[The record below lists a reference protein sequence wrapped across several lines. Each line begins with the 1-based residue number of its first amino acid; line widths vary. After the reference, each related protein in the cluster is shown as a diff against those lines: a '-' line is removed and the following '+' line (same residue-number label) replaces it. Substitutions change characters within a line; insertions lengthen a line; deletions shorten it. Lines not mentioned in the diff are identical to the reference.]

1 MHYAE
6 GSLMTLMAISL
17 LMNIIKNGPV
27 PFFIRPATNA
37 IVGRVVSPFLAPNFK
52 AHHTFLE
59 DQLKDLSRSGPI
71 SVREGSDK

>member
-1 MHYAE
+1 
-6 GSLMTLMAISL
+6 MTLMAISL
-17 LMNIIKNGPV
+17 LMNIIKNGPA

-59 DQLKDLSRSGPI
+59 DQLKISPNRGQFLCGKDLTSS
-71 SVREGSDK
+71 